1 MSGGRKIIAIE
12 GGLEDGTALPAPA
25 ALSAESSDESGAEA
39 TNEGGWTISSTGE
52 GGEPMWD
59 DADQAA
65 PRLER
70 EWLGLALGAALAATW
85 SGAFVIANLA
95 TLSAPQPLS
104 VWTGLVSAWSSPVLL
119 IMVTLLLIRRNSRR
133 EAARFGD
140 AAQLLALEAQRLERR
155 LTGVNTELALAR
167 DFIAAQGRDLES
179 LGRIAVERISGSAE
193 QLQALITGNG
203 EQVDRIGTVSD
214 HALEN
219 MEKLRGQLPV
229 IANSAKD
236 VTNTI
241 ANAGRTAHVQ
251 LEDLAAGFQRL
262 NEFGLASE
270 RQVATVRE
278 RVDAALAAFEESAAR
293 ITEHSDAR
301 LAALEQGAE
310 EHRQRLDA
318 EEVAALAAIRA
329 RADALN
335 EGLVRQREAIIQ
347 SEEDTLAALGAR
359 FAAMRAESSAFS
371 RSLTGAEETALGQ
384 FADRAESQLAA
395 LQGAISAL
403 ESEHETLISASRDRL
418 AAFEESATDLTRR
431 LAEDATTLDGQIAAR
446 RANLEVASA
455 EQRAALKQSL
465 AELDSA
471 ISERRGAMATA
482 GAEAADALAR
492 KLADLDTAVEA
503 QRQRQLEEARA
514 LGQQCDTIAA
524 QVAAFSGVL
533 KTSGEAGDTAAATID
548 NALAALNQ
556 RLTSMREALAG
567 TDGHIGT
574 LTDSAVRL
582 LELIQAGGD
591 HAGTVLPAALGSAE
605 TELGQFESRIDRMR
619 TALGEAGETGRALA
633 QDVDSTRS
641 GLKSAT
647 TELARMHK
655 TLAAQSAEQEA
666 RLAEVRTLLAA
677 AREDTQALS
686 QDIDGQLSGAIV
698 RVLQGRGAELVAR
711 LEEAIDSAAA
721 ASRETAIQ
729 MRDQLAKVDELAGNL
744 ENRVARA
751 RERAEEQVDNDFA
764 RRTAL
769 ITESLN
775 SAAIDIAKV
784 LSADVSETAWASY
797 LRGDRGIF
805 TRRAVSLLDNAEAR
819 AVQQHYEADTEFR
832 GHVNRYIH
840 DFEAML
846 RQLLSTRDG
855 HALGVT
861 LLSSDMGKLYVVLAQ
876 GIERLRT

>member
-12 GGLEDGTALPAPA
+12 SGLDEGAAIPAVA
-25 ALSAESSDESGAEA
+25 DDA
-39 TNEGGWTISSTGE
+39 
-52 GGEPMWD
+52 GEPGWAIAPGTEASAADWD
-59 DADQAA
+59 DEDEAS

-70 EWLGLALGAALAATW
+70 EWLGLAIGAALIAAWTA
-85 SGAFVIANLA
+85 AFVMGNLA
-95 TLSAPQPLS
+95 LIQQAQPLDLALAK
-104 VWTGLVSAWSSPVLL
+104 WTNLVSAWSAPVLVVL
-119 IMVTLLLIRRNSRR
+119 VALLLVRRNSRR
-133 EAARFGD
+133 EVARFGD
-140 AAQLLALEAQRLERR
+140 AAQLLSLESQRLERR
-155 LTGVNTELALAR
+155 LSAVNTELSLAR

-179 LGRIAVERISGSAE
+179 LGRVAVERISGSAG
-193 QLQALITGNG
+193 QLQGLIASNG
-203 EQVDRIGTVSD
+203 AQVDRIGTVSD

-241 ANAGRTAHVQ
+241 ANAGRTAHSQ
-251 LEDLAAGFQRL
+251 LEDLVAGFQRL
-262 NEFGLASE
+262 NEFGIASE
-270 RQVATVRE
+270 RQVGTVRE

-293 ITEHSDAR
+293 ITEHSAER
-301 LAALEQGAE
+301 LAALETGAQA
-310 EHRQRLDA
+310 HRERLDG

-329 RADALN
+329 RAETLN
-335 EGLVRQREAIIQ
+335 EELVRQREAIIQ

-359 FAAMRAESSAFS
+359 FAAMRAESGTFS
-371 RSLTGAEETALGQ
+371 RSLTGAEDTALRQ
-384 FADRAESQLAA
+384 FAERSETQLTA
-395 LQGAISAL
+395 LRNAL
-403 ESEHETLISASRDRL
+403 EALGSDHEALIAASRDRL
-418 AAFEESATDLTRR
+418 AAFEESAADLARR
-431 LAEDATTLDGQIAAR
+431 LAEDAATLDMQLAGR
-446 RANLEVASA
+446 RANLEVAAA
-455 EQRAALKQSL
+455 EQRAALTQSL
-465 AELDSA
+465 ADLDSA
-471 ISERRGAMATA
+471 IAARRSAMAAA
-482 GAEAADALAR
+482 GAEAAEALAR
-492 KLADLDTAVEA
+492 KLAELDTAVEA
-503 QRQRQLEEARA
+503 QRQRQLEETRA
-514 LGQQCDTIAA
+514 LGTQCDAMAA
-524 QVAAFSGVL
+524 QVAAFSDVL
-533 KTSGEAGDTAAATID
+533 KASGETGDSAATTIER
-548 NALAALNQ
+548 ALTALNQ
-556 RLTSMREALAG
+556 RLVDMREALAG
-567 TDGHIGT
+567 TDGQIGT
-574 LTDSAVRL
+574 LTTSAFRL
-582 LELIQAGGD
+582 LELIQAGGE
-591 HAGTVLPAALGSAE
+591 HAGTALPAALGSAE
-605 TELGQFESRIDRMR
+605 AGLGAFENRIERMR
-619 TALGEAGETGRALA
+619 TTLGEAGETGRALA
-633 QDVDSTRS
+633 QDVDSTRT
-641 GLKSAT
+641 GLKAAT
-647 TELARMHK
+647 SELTRMQK

-666 RLAEVRTLLAA
+666 RLTELRTLLAS

-744 ENRVARA
+744 ENRVSRA
-751 RERAEEQVDNDFA
+751 RERAEEQIDNDFA

-775 SAAIDIAKV
+775 SASIDIAKV

-805 TRRAVSLLDNAEAR
+805 TRRAVSLLESSEAR
-819 AVQQHYEADTEFR
+819 AVQQHYETDTEFR

-861 LLSSDMGKLYVVLAQ
+861 LLSSDMGKLYVALAQ